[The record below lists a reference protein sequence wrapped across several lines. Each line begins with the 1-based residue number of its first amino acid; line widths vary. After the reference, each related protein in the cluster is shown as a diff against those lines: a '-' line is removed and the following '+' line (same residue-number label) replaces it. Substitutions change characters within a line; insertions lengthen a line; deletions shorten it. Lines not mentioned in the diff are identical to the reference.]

1 MNSSNNQSELADA
14 EVGLQQATQLVLKLK
29 AEADKLADKL
39 AKAEVG
45 LQQATQLV
53 LKLKAKADKLA
64 KAKADKLAKA
74 KADKLAKAKADKE
87 DAKQKADAAK
97 QKADADEKRCRASK
111 HKAEVAKQKADVDEK
126 RCRESKHK
134 AEETTREA
142 ELRSHHVLRMETI
155 REEEPRTQH
164 VMTIREEELMPQH
177 VVTIREA
184 DEKWRRL
191 AIDAFSKKKDL
202 SSHNLNQAEINSV
215 INDPHGSKPGII
227 VNKVCVLAQ
236 YDDVEGVFGVEGHL
250 TNDQGEPV
258 DLCFATVK
266 QNIDSGNRDKQS
278 NRKTKGLNY
287 IVAQL
292 RTKDLT
298 KQYTMNRMVKTEYIR
313 TQYGV

>member
-53 LKLKAKADKLA
+53 LKL
-64 KAKADKLAKA
+64 KA

-313 TQYGV
+313 SQYGV